1 MPKKKIGDDDG
12 EYYSGELDNSDPDE
26 SDDEGPSLIGLEKSN
41 SDKAVMKIMQTS
53 ETVRIHDIMQD
64 MRQNFSVGI
73 SVARAWKEKLI
84 AKKINEGD
92 AYKKYAN
99 L

>member
-41 SDKAVMKIMQTS
+41 SVRATS
-53 ETVRIHDIMQD
+53 LSGH
-64 MRQNFSVGI
+64 GI
-73 SVARAWKEKLI
+73 
-84 AKKINEGD
+84 
-92 AYKKYAN
+92 
-99 L
+99 